1 MDITILGKNIYKARR
16 DKGLSSDTL
25 SELCDITPSYLRQIE
40 AGSKTPSLQLFVKLC
55 NKLQVSPDHLMH
67 GVVSDDV
74 DHSQGELGELFDK
87 ATPSQL
93 QLIKAM
99 LQAVVEVI

>member
-55 NKLQVSPDHLMH
+55 NKLQVSPDYLMH
-67 GVVSDDV
+67 GVVSSAV
-74 DHSQGELGELFDK
+74 DQSQRELADLFDK

-93 QLIKAM
+93 QLIKVM
-99 LQAVVEVI
+99 LKAAVEVC